1 MSAET
6 KERPGR
12 RHLAATS
19 GARKKSVS
27 VRIAVRTT
35 LLEWAR
41 ARSGIDDEIWEQRFP
56 RYEAWCRGET
66 APTLKQLEDFA
77 HKTHTPVG
85 FFFLNEPPT
94 ETVPIPDFRTVGDR
108 AVGAPDALL
117 SANLLDVIYACQ
129 ARQEW
134 YRDHQL
140 LNGESPLSFVG
151 TATVR
156 DPVEGVAARIRVLLD
171 WTPASRARCR
181 TWDGALTW
189 LREHAEAAGV
199 LVMISGIVGS
209 DTHRTLDPQEF
220 RGFALVDAYAALVF
234 VNGADSKAAQVF
246 TFAHELAHLWL
257 GETAL
262 SDIDPQSTRS
272 NTVERWCNQ
281 VAAEL
286 LVPMD
291 EFRAA
296 FAVRSDLR
304 AQLQPLAEHFC
315 VSAQVILGRA
325 REAGALT
332 WDDYLHELSVER
344 ERIAALIAVR
354 GTGGNYYNTKPVQ
367 VSRRFARAL
376 VASTLEG
383 QTPYPVAFRLLGLK
397 KAATFDH
404 LADRLGVV

>member
-1 MSAET
+1 M
-6 KERPGR
+6 
-12 RHLAATS
+12 
-19 GARKKSVS
+19 S
-27 VRIAVRTT
+27 VRVDVRPA
-35 LLEWAR
+35 LLDWAR
-41 ARSGIDDEIWEQRFP
+41 VRSGIDDDTWGRRFP
-56 RYEAWCRGET
+56 RYEAWRTGQAT
-66 APTLKQLEDFA
+66 PTLKQLEEFA

-85 FFFLNEPPT
+85 FFFLNEPPH
-94 ETVPIPDFRTVGDR
+94 ETVPIPDFRTVGGR
-108 AVGAPDALL
+108 AIAAVL
-117 SANLLDVIYACQ
+117 SGNLLDVIYACQ
-129 ARQEW
+129 RRHEW

-140 LNGESPLSFVG
+140 LNGESPLPFVG

-156 DPVEGVAARIRVLLD
+156 DPVEGVAARMRVLLD
-171 WTPASRARCR
+171 WMPASRARCR
-181 TWDGALTW
+181 TWAGALTW
-189 LREHAEAAGV
+189 LRERAEAAGV
-199 LVMISGIVGS
+199 LVMISAMVGS
-209 DTHRTLDPQEF
+209 DTHRTLDAQEF
-220 RGFALVDAYAALVF
+220 RGFALVDPYAALVF

-262 SDIDPQSTRS
+262 SDLDPQSTRS
-272 NTVERWCNQ
+272 NTVECWCNQ

-291 EFRAA
+291 EFVTA
-296 FAVRSDLR
+296 FAARSDLR
-304 AQLQPLAEHFC
+304 AQLAPLAEHFR
-315 VSAQVILGRA
+315 VSTQVILGRA
-325 REAGALT
+325 REVGVLT
-332 WDDYLHELSVER
+332 WDQYLHELSVER

-354 GTGGNYYNTKPVQ
+354 GTGGSYYNTRPVQ

>member
-1 MSAET
+1 M
-6 KERPGR
+6 R
-12 RHLAATS
+12 
-19 GARKKSVS
+19 GA
-27 VRIAVRTT
+27 
-35 LLEWAR
+35 
-41 ARSGIDDEIWEQRFP
+41 
-56 RYEAWCRGET
+56 
-66 APTLKQLEDFA
+66 
-77 HKTHTPVG
+77 
-85 FFFLNEPPT
+85 
-94 ETVPIPDFRTVGDR
+94 
-108 AVGAPDALL
+108 L

-129 ARQEW
+129 GRQEW

-156 DPVEGVAARIRVLLD
+156 DPVEGVAARMRVLLD

-181 TWDGALTW
+181 TWERALTW

-199 LVMISGIVGS
+199 LVMTSGIVGS

-220 RGFALVDAYAALVF
+220 RGFALVDPYAALVF
-234 VNGADSKAAQVF
+234 VNGNDSKAAQVF
-246 TFAHELAHLWL
+246 TFAHELAHVWL

-262 SDIDPQSTRS
+262 SDLDPQSTRS

-304 AQLQPLAEHFC
+304 AQLQPLAEHFR
-315 VSAQVILGRA
+315 VSTQVILGRV

-332 WDDYLHELSVER
+332 WDQYLHELAVER
-344 ERIAALIAVR
+344 ARIAAVTGAR
-354 GTGGNYYNTKPVQ
+354 GGGGNFYNTKPVQ
-367 VSRRFARAL
+367 VSKRFARAL
-376 VASTLEG
+376 VASALEG
-383 QTPYPVAFRLLGLK
+383 QTSYTEAFRLLGLK
-397 KAATFDH
+397 KAATFER
-404 LADRLGVV
+404 LAEGLGVG